1 MTDTD
6 KFLDFLFEDGR
17 SVGVPAAEVEAFLAR
32 VERYLKG
39 SDTNERGGDG
49 IRLWMALAECRA
61 LMRSDGEAEAI
72 RRGVRLGLCLAA
84 YDRKVYALAVT
95 RSRQSEGVAT
105 KRQAS
110 GLRYATIVSRYYEL
124 RETMDCLSAR
134 KQLEKELKQNKN
146 KIGFARI
153 GQILREQGITLNCS
167 YESILRKSTA

>member
-1 MTDTD
+1 
-6 KFLDFLFEDGR
+6 
-17 SVGVPAAEVEAFLAR
+17 
-32 VERYLKG
+32 
-39 SDTNERGGDG
+39 
-49 IRLWMALAECRA
+49 
-61 LMRSDGEAEAI
+61 MRSDGEAEAI